1 MIDLLRRIK
10 VWLSALWMRALRRN
24 GVQIGAGAR
33 VAIGSQIK
41 PGTVIGHHTHI
52 NGPAVIRGA
61 GRTVIGPYCAIGHRL
76 NVLTENHA
84 TNVPNMQIT
93 LELELG
99 LKTRLLVPA
108 PVEIGPAC
116 WIGDDVTVLPGV
128 TVGAGAVLGAGAV
141 VSRDVEPFAVVAGV
155 PAREI
160 RRRCSREVAQ
170 VLLDSQWWE
179 WTPERMRRNRE
190 FFDADI
196 TTIAPD
202 ALAALAG
209 E

>member
-1 MIDLLRRIK
+1 MDLLRRMK
-10 VWLSALWMRALRRN
+10 VWLSALWMRAMRAN
-24 GVQIGAGAR
+24 GVFIGPGAR

-61 GRTVIGPYCAIGHRL
+61 GKTVIGPYCAIGHRL

-84 TNVPNMQIT
+84 THVPNMQIT

-99 LKTRLLVPA
+99 LRNGLMVPA
-108 PVEIGPAC
+108 AVEIGPAC

-128 TVGAGAVLGAGAV
+128 TIGAGAV
-141 VSRDVEPFAVVAGV
+141 VGACSVVSHDVEPFTVVAGV
-155 PAREI
+155 PAREL

-170 VLLDSQWWE
+170 VLLDSGWWE
-179 WTPERMRRNRE
+179 WTPERMQRNRD
-190 FFDADI
+190 FFNADI
-196 TTIAPD
+196 TAIEPG

-209 E
+209 D